1 MKQPVLPIGVRLWMY
16 LICFSILLMLPLT
29 HSYAAGK
36 LFPFDTNTTHQ
47 NSTQQGVPLPPEQA
61 FMLAP
66 PLYDGKQLLLRWEL
80 PEPQLYLYKE
90 KFQVRVLNPELQVGE
105 LQLPAG
111 EPKQDEFFGDVHVIH
126 QVADL
131 KLPIELNPQTA
142 GKLQVEVGWQ
152 GCDGDLGVCY
162 PPELKY
168 FSANIPTD
176 PTQLA
181 QGFSLEP
188 SEPPTP
194 ATGTAANPSAAT
206 TTGLAPAVIKSE
218 QDQIAD
224 TLAYGNWALTLVSFF
239 GFGLLLSFTPC
250 IFPMIPILSGII
262 AGQKHLNTRGAFML
276 SLVYVLAM
284 AATYTLAGVLAGLFG
299 SNLQILFQN
308 PWILGVFSA
317 VFVLLALSMFGFYEL
332 QMPAAIQ
339 QRLTDLSNKQ
349 AGGNLIGVAI
359 MGMLSALIVGPCVAA
374 PLAGALIYIG
384 QSGDALL
391 GGAALFM
398 LSLGMGIPLLIIGT
412 SAGKFLPRAGAWME
426 SIKAIFGVMLLGVAL
441 ILLERILPEMLIML
455 LWAALII
462 ISAVYMGAL
471 SPLPTHSTGWH
482 TLWKGLAV
490 LFLIQGS
497 LVAIGAAAGSTS
509 LIQPLKGV
517 FSGESMHE
525 LRFRPVNSPA
535 ELNQALVEAKGKPVL
550 FDFYADWCVSC
561 REMDKYTFT
570 DPTVKTTLQNFVLLR
585 ADLSATTK
593 AHRELLKQFNL
604 YGPPGIIIFD
614 TNGQERKNLRIVG
627 FMRAEPFAK
636 HVSQIQKP

>member
-1 MKQPVLPIGVRLWMY
+1 MKQSVWQIWMRLIGLTILVLLGVN
-16 LICFSILLMLPLT
+16 T
-29 HSYAAGK
+29 YAAGK
-36 LFPFDTNTTHQ
+36 LFPFDT
-47 NSTQQGVPLPPEQA
+47 STANQETAQGDPLPPEQA
-61 FMLAP
+61 FALTP
-66 PLYDGKQLLLRWEL
+66 PLYDGKQLLLRWDL
-80 PEPQLYLYKE
+80 PEAKFYLYKE
-90 KFQVRVLNPELQVGE
+90 KFKVRVLTPDLKVGE

-111 EPKQDEFFGDVHVIH
+111 EPKQDEFFGNVHVIH
-126 QVADL
+126 HSADL
-131 KLPIELNPQTA
+131 KLPIDLS
-142 GKLQVEVGWQ
+142 GKTSGNLQVEVGWQ

-168 FSANIPTD
+168 YSASIPSD

-181 QGFSLEP
+181 QGFILEP
-188 SEPPTP
+188 SEPP
-194 ATGTAANPSAAT
+194 ATGTVANPSQAAPT
-206 TTGLAPAVIKSE
+206 SLPPAVIKSE

-224 TLAYGNWALTLVSFF
+224 TLAYGNWALTLLTFF

-262 AGQKHLNTRGAFML
+262 AGQKNLSTRGAFLL

-308 PWILGVFSA
+308 PWILGIFSA

-332 QMPAAIQ
+332 QMPAAFQ

-398 LSLGMGIPLLIIGT
+398 LSMGMGIPLLIIGT

-426 SIKAIFGVMLLGVAL
+426 SVKAIFGVMLLGVAL
-441 ILLERILPEMLIML
+441 TLLERILPEMVIMF

-471 SPLPTHSTGWH
+471 APLPANSTGWR

-509 LIQPLKGV
+509 LLQPLKGI
-517 FSGESMHE
+517 FSGEQANE
-525 LRFRPVNSPA
+525 LSFRPVNSPA
-535 ELNQALVEAKGKPVL
+535 ELNQALAEAKGKPVL

-570 DPTVKTTLQNFVLLR
+570 DSTVKASLQNFVLLR

-614 TNGQERKNLRIVG
+614 TTGQERKNLRVVG

-636 HVSQIQKP
+636 HASQIQAP

>member
-1 MKQPVLPIGVRLWMY
+1 MKQLLLQVWMRVIGLTILVLLCMP
-16 LICFSILLMLPLT
+16 
-29 HSYAAGK
+29 SYAASQ
-36 LFPFDTNTTHQ
+36 LFPFNTTANQ
-47 NSTQQGVPLPPEQA
+47 ATQQGDALPPEQA
-61 FMLAP
+61 FALTP

-80 PEPQLYLYKE
+80 PEAKLYLYKE
-90 KFQVRVLNPELQVGE
+90 KFTVRVLTPDLNVGE

-111 EPKQDEFFGDVHVIH
+111 EPKQDEFFGNVHVIH
-126 QVADL
+126 HSADL
-131 KLPIELNPQTA
+131 KLPIDLSTKTSGN
-142 GKLQVEVGWQ
+142 LQVEIGWQ

-162 PPELKY
+162 SPELKY
-168 FSANIPTD
+168 YSATIPSD
-176 PTQLA
+176 PNQLA
-181 QGFSLEP
+181 QGFILEP
-188 SEPPTP
+188 SKPP
-194 ATGTAANPSAAT
+194 ATGTVANPSQAAPT
-206 TTGLAPAVIKSE
+206 DLPPAVIKPE
-218 QDQIAD
+218 QEQIAD
-224 TLAYGNWALTLVSFF
+224 VLAYGNWLLTLLTFF

-262 AGQKHLNTRGAFML
+262 AGQKHLSTRDAFLL

-308 PWILGVFSA
+308 PWILGTFSA
-317 VFVLLALSMFGFYEL
+317 VFILLALSMFGFYEL
-332 QMPAAIQ
+332 QMPAAFQ
-339 QRLTDLSNKQ
+339 QRLTALSNKQ

-391 GGAALFM
+391 GGAALFT
-398 LSLGMGIPLLIIGT
+398 LSIGMGIPLLIIGT
-412 SAGKFLPRAGAWME
+412 SAGQLLPRAGAWME
-426 SIKAIFGVMLLGVAL
+426 SVKAIFGVMLLGVAL
-441 ILLERILPEMLIML
+441 TLLERILPEMLIMF

-471 SPLPTHSTGWH
+471 SPLAANSTGWR

-490 LFLIQGS
+490 LFLIHGS

-509 LIQPLKGV
+509 LLQPLKGV
-517 FSGESMHE
+517 FSGEQANE
-525 LRFRPVNSPA
+525 LSFRSVNSPA
-535 ELNQALVEAKGKPVL
+535 ELNQALAEAKGKPVL

-570 DPTVKTTLQNFVLLR
+570 DPAVKTALQNFVLLR
-585 ADLSATTK
+585 ADLSSITK
-593 AHRELLKQFNL
+593 AHRELLAQFNL

-614 TNGQERKNLRIVG
+614 TKGQERKNLRIVG

-636 HVSQIQKP
+636 HVSQIQTP

>member
-1 MKQPVLPIGVRLWMY
+1 MKQSVWQIWMRLIGLTILVVLGVN
-16 LICFSILLMLPLT
+16 T
-29 HSYAAGK
+29 YAAGK
-36 LFPFDTNTTHQ
+36 LFPFDT
-47 NSTQQGVPLPPEQA
+47 STANQETAQQGDPLPPEQA
-61 FMLAP
+61 FALTP
-66 PLYDGKQLLLRWEL
+66 PLYDGKQLLLRWDL
-80 PEPQLYLYKE
+80 PEAKFYLYKE
-90 KFQVRVLNPELQVGE
+90 KFKVRVLTPDLKVGE

-111 EPKQDEFFGDVHVIH
+111 EPKQDEFFGNVHVIH
-126 QVADL
+126 HSADL
-131 KLPIELNPQTA
+131 KLPIDLS
-142 GKLQVEVGWQ
+142 GKTSGNLQVEVGWQ

-168 FSANIPTD
+168 YSASIPSD

-181 QGFSLEP
+181 QGFILEP
-188 SEPPTP
+188 SEPP
-194 ATGTAANPSAAT
+194 ATGTVANPSQAAPT
-206 TTGLAPAVIKSE
+206 SLPPAVIKSE

-224 TLAYGNWALTLVSFF
+224 TLAYGNWALTLLTFF

-262 AGQKHLNTRGAFML
+262 AGQKDLSTRGAFLL
-276 SLVYVLAM
+276 SLTYVLAM

-308 PWILGVFSA
+308 PWILGIFSA

-332 QMPAAIQ
+332 QMPAAFQ

-398 LSLGMGIPLLIIGT
+398 LSMGMGIPLLIIGT
-412 SAGKFLPRAGAWME
+412 SAGKFLPRAGEWME
-426 SIKAIFGVMLLGVAL
+426 SVKAIFGVMLLGVAL
-441 ILLERILPEMLIML
+441 TLLERILPEMVIMF

-471 SPLPTHSTGWH
+471 APLPANSTGWR

-509 LIQPLKGV
+509 LVQPLKGI
-517 FSGESMHE
+517 FSGEQANE
-525 LRFRPVNSPA
+525 LSFRPVNSPA
-535 ELNQALVEAKGKPVL
+535 ELNQALAEAKGKPVL

-570 DPTVKTTLQNFVLLR
+570 DPTVKASLQNFVLLR

-614 TNGQERKNLRIVG
+614 TTGQERKNLRVVG

-636 HVSQIQKP
+636 HVSQIQAP

>member
-1 MKQPVLPIGVRLWMY
+1 MKQSLLQVWMRVVGLTILVLLSMP
-16 LICFSILLMLPLT
+16 S
-29 HSYAAGK
+29 HAASK
-36 LFPFDTNTTHQ
+36 LFPFDTSTANQTTA
-47 NSTQQGVPLPPEQA
+47 QQGDPLPPEQA
-61 FMLAP
+61 FALTP

-80 PEPQLYLYKE
+80 PEAKLYLYKE
-90 KFQVRVLNPELQVGE
+90 KFTVRVLTPDIKVGE

-111 EPKQDEFFGDVHVIH
+111 EPKQDEFFGNVHVIH
-126 QVADL
+126 HSADL
-131 KLPIELNPQTA
+131 KLPLDLSAKTSGN
-142 GKLQVEVGWQ
+142 LQIEVGWQ

-168 FSANIPTD
+168 YSAAIPSD

-181 QGFSLEP
+181 QGFILEA
-188 SEPPTP
+188 SEPP
-194 ATGTAANPSAAT
+194 ATGTAAKPSQAAST
-206 TTGLAPAVIKSE
+206 DLPPAVIKPE
-218 QDQIAD
+218 QEQIAD
-224 TLAYGNWALTLVSFF
+224 TLAYGNWILTLLTFF

-262 AGQKHLNTRGAFML
+262 AGQKNLSMREAFLL

-308 PWILGVFSA
+308 PWILGTFSA

-332 QMPAAIQ
+332 QMPTAFQ
-339 QRLTDLSNKQ
+339 QRLTVLSNKQ

-384 QSGDALL
+384 QSGDALV

-398 LSLGMGIPLLIIGT
+398 LSMGMGIPLLIIGT

-426 SIKAIFGVMLLGVAL
+426 SVKAIFGVMLLGVAL
-441 ILLERILPEMLIML
+441 TLLERILPEMVVMF

-471 SPLPTHSTGWH
+471 SPLPANSTGWR

-490 LFLIQGS
+490 LFLIHGS
-497 LVAIGAAAGSTS
+497 LVAIGAAAGSNS
-509 LIQPLKGV
+509 LLQPLKGV
-517 FSGESMHE
+517 FNGEQTNE
-525 LRFRPVNSPA
+525 LSFRPVNSPA
-535 ELNQALVEAKGKPVL
+535 ELNQALAEAQGKPVL

-570 DPTVKTTLQNFVLLR
+570 DPAVKTALQNFVLLR
-585 ADLSATTK
+585 ADLSSITK
-593 AHRELLKQFNL
+593 AHRELLAQFNL

-614 TNGQERKNLRIVG
+614 IKGQERKNLRLVG
-627 FMRAEPFAK
+627 FMRAEPFAQ
-636 HVSQIQKP
+636 HVSQIQAP

>member
-1 MKQPVLPIGVRLWMY
+1 MKQSVLPVWIRIISLT
-16 LICFSILLMLPLT
+16 LLILLCT
-29 HSYAAGK
+29 HTQAAGK
-36 LFPFDTNTTHQ
+36 LFPFATNSANQETA
-47 NSTQQGVPLPPEQA
+47 QQDDPLPPEQA
-61 FMLAP
+61 FALTS

-80 PEPQLYLYKE
+80 PEAKFYLYKE
-90 KFQVRVLNPELQVGE
+90 KFKVRVLTPDLKVGE

-111 EPKQDEFFGDVHVIH
+111 EPKQDEFFGNVHVLH
-126 QVADL
+126 HSADL
-131 KLPIELNPQTA
+131 KLPIDLS
-142 GKLQVEVGWQ
+142 GKTSGNLQVEVGWQ
-152 GCDGDLGVCY
+152 GCDGELGVCY

-168 FSANIPTD
+168 YSASIPSD
-176 PTQLA
+176 PTKLA
-181 QGFSLEP
+181 QGFILEP
-188 SEPPTP
+188 SEPP
-194 ATGTAANPSAAT
+194 ATGTVANPSQAAPT
-206 TTGLAPAVIKSE
+206 NLPPAVIKAE

-224 TLAYGNWALTLVSFF
+224 TLAYGNWVFTLASFF

-262 AGQKHLNTRGAFML
+262 AGQKNLSTRDAFLL

-284 AATYTLAGVLAGLFG
+284 AATYTLVGVLAGLFG

-308 PWILGVFSA
+308 PWILGIFSA
-317 VFVLLALSMFGFYEL
+317 VFVLLAFSMFGFYEL
-332 QMPAAIQ
+332 QMPAAFQ
-339 QRLTDLSNKQ
+339 QHLTNLSNKQ
-349 AGGNLIGVAI
+349 AGGNLIGVMI

-398 LSLGMGIPLLIIGT
+398 LSIGMGIPLLIIGT
-412 SAGKFLPRAGAWME
+412 SAGKLLPRAGAWME
-426 SIKAIFGVMLLGVAL
+426 SVKAIFGVMLLGVAL
-441 ILLERILPEMLIML
+441 TLLERILSEMVSMF

-471 SPLPTHSTGWH
+471 SPLPAHSTGWR

-490 LFLIQGS
+490 LFLIHGS

-517 FSGESMHE
+517 FSGEQANE
-525 LRFRPVNSPA
+525 LSFRPVNSSA
-535 ELNQALVEAKGKPVL
+535 ELNQALAEAKGKPVL

-570 DPTVKTTLQNFVLLR
+570 DPTVKTALQNFVLLR
-585 ADLSATTK
+585 ADLSSITK
-593 AHRELLKQFNL
+593 AHRELLAQFNL

-614 TNGQERKNLRIVG
+614 THGQERKNLRIVG

-636 HVSQIQKP
+636 HVSQIQAP

>member
-1 MKQPVLPIGVRLWMY
+1 MSQ
-16 LICFSILLMLPLT
+16 
-29 HSYAAGK
+29 ANK
-36 LFPFDTNTTHQ
+36 LFPFDTNSFNQTTA
-47 NSTQQGVPLPPEQA
+47 QQGDPLPPEQA
-61 FMLAP
+61 FALNP
-66 PLYDGKQLLLRWEL
+66 PLFDGKQLLLRWDL
-80 PEPQLYLYKE
+80 PEAKFYLYKE
-90 KFQVRVLNPELQVGE
+90 KFKVRVLNPELKVGE

-111 EPKQDEFFGDVHVIH
+111 EAKHDEFFGDVHVLH
-126 QVADL
+126 HSAEL
-131 KLPIELNPQTA
+131 KLPIDLT
-142 GKLQVEVGWQ
+142 GKTSGNLQVEVGWQ

-168 FSANIPTD
+168 YSASIPTD
-176 PTQLA
+176 PAKLA
-181 QGFSLEP
+181 QGFILEP
-188 SEPPTP
+188 SEAPI
-194 ATGTAANPSAAT
+194 TGTVANPSQAAAT
-206 TTGLAPAVIKSE
+206 NLPPAVIKPE

-224 TLAYGNWALTLVSFF
+224 TLAYGNWALTLLSFF

-262 AGQKHLNTRGAFML
+262 AGQKNLSTRGAFLL

-284 AATYTLAGVLAGLFG
+284 AATYTVAGVLAGLFG

-308 PWILGVFSA
+308 PWILGMFSA

-332 QMPAAIQ
+332 QMPATFQ
-339 QRLTDLSNKQ
+339 QRLTDLSNQQ

-398 LSLGMGIPLLIIGT
+398 LSIGMGIPLLIIGT

-426 SIKAIFGVMLLGVAL
+426 SVKAVFGVMLLGVAL
-441 ILLERILPEMLIML
+441 TLLERILPEMVSMF
-455 LWAALII
+455 LWAALLII
-462 ISAVYMGAL
+462 AAIYMGAL
-471 SPLPTHSTGWH
+471 TALPPNSTGWR

-490 LFLIQGS
+490 LLFIQGS
-497 LVAIGAAAGSTS
+497 LVAIGAAAGSTN

-517 FSGESMHE
+517 FNGEQANE
-525 LRFRPVNSPA
+525 LSFRSVNSLS
-535 ELNQALVEAKGKPVL
+535 ELNQAVTDAKGKPVL

-561 REMDKYTFT
+561 REMDKYTFS
-570 DPTVKTTLQNFVLLR
+570 DPSVKTALKDFVLLR
-585 ADLSATTK
+585 ADLSSITK
-593 AHRELLKQFNL
+593 AHRELLAQFNL
-604 YGPPGIIIFD
+604 YGPPGIILFD
-614 TNGQERKNLRIVG
+614 TQGQERKNLRVVG

-636 HVSQIQKP
+636 HVSQIQAP

>member
-1 MKQPVLPIGVRLWMY
+1 MKQSVWQIWMRLIGLTILVVLGVN
-16 LICFSILLMLPLT
+16 T
-29 HSYAAGK
+29 YAAGK
-36 LFPFDTNTTHQ
+36 LFPFDT
-47 NSTQQGVPLPPEQA
+47 STANQETAQQGDPLPPEQA
-61 FMLAP
+61 FALTP
-66 PLYDGKQLLLRWEL
+66 PLYDGKQLLLRWDL
-80 PEPQLYLYKE
+80 PEAKFYLYKE
-90 KFQVRVLNPELQVGE
+90 KFKVRVLTPDLKVGE

-111 EPKQDEFFGDVHVIH
+111 EPKQDEFFGNVHVIH
-126 QVADL
+126 HSADL
-131 KLPIELNPQTA
+131 KLPIDLS
-142 GKLQVEVGWQ
+142 GKTSGNLQVEVGWQ

-168 FSANIPTD
+168 YSASIPSD

-181 QGFSLEP
+181 QGFILEP
-188 SEPPTP
+188 SEPP
-194 ATGTAANPSAAT
+194 ATGTVANPSQAAPT
-206 TTGLAPAVIKSE
+206 SLPPAVIKSE

-224 TLAYGNWALTLVSFF
+224 TLAYGNWALTLLTFF

-262 AGQKHLNTRGAFML
+262 AGQKDLSTRGAFLL
-276 SLVYVLAM
+276 SLTYVLAM

-308 PWILGVFSA
+308 PWILGIFSA

-332 QMPAAIQ
+332 QMPAAFQ

-398 LSLGMGIPLLIIGT
+398 LSMGMGIPLLIIGT
-412 SAGKFLPRAGAWME
+412 SAGKFLPRAGEWME
-426 SIKAIFGVMLLGVAL
+426 SVKAIFGVMLLGVAL
-441 ILLERILPEMLIML
+441 TLLERILPEMVIMF

-471 SPLPTHSTGWH
+471 APLPANSTGWR

-509 LIQPLKGV
+509 LLQPLKGI
-517 FSGESMHE
+517 FSGEQANE
-525 LRFRPVNSPA
+525 LSFRPVNSPA
-535 ELNQALVEAKGKPVL
+535 ELNQALAEAKGKPVL

-570 DPTVKTTLQNFVLLR
+570 DSTVKASLQNFVLLR

-614 TNGQERKNLRIVG
+614 TTGQERKNLRVVG
-627 FMRAEPFAK
+627 FMRAEPFSK
-636 HVSQIQKP
+636 HVSQIQAP

>member
-1 MKQPVLPIGVRLWMY
+1 MKQSVLQVWMRILG
-16 LICFSILLMLPLT
+16 LIVLVLLCT
-29 HSYAAGK
+29 NTQAASK
-36 LFPFDTNTTHQ
+36 LFPFDTTTANQ
-47 NSTQQGVPLPPEQA
+47 ETAQQGDPLPPEQA
-61 FMLAP
+61 FALTP
-66 PLYDGKQLLLRWEL
+66 PLYDGKQLLLRWDL
-80 PEPQLYLYKE
+80 PEAKFYLYKE
-90 KFQVRVLNPELQVGE
+90 KFKVRVLTPDLKVGE

-111 EPKQDEFFGDVHVIH
+111 ELKQDEFFGNVHVIH
-126 QVADL
+126 HSADL
-131 KLPIELNPQTA
+131 KLPIDLN
-142 GKLQVEVGWQ
+142 GKTSGNLQVEVGWQ
-152 GCDGDLGVCY
+152 GCDSDLGVCY

-168 FSANIPTD
+168 YSANIPSD
-176 PTQLA
+176 PAQLA
-181 QGFSLEP
+181 QGFILEP
-188 SEPPTP
+188 SEPP
-194 ATGTAANPSAAT
+194 ATGTVANPSQAT
-206 TTGLAPAVIKSE
+206 PTNLPPAVIKSE
-218 QDQIAD
+218 QEQIAD
-224 TLAYGNWALTLVSFF
+224 TLAYGNWALTLLTFL
-239 GFGLLLSFTPC
+239 GFGLLLAFTPC

-262 AGQKHLNTRGAFML
+262 AGQKNLSTRGAFLL
-276 SLVYVLAM
+276 SLTYVLAM

-332 QMPAAIQ
+332 QMPAAFQ
-339 QRLTDLSNKQ
+339 QRLTELSNKQ
-349 AGGNLIGVAI
+349 TGGNLIGVAI

-391 GGAALFM
+391 GGAALFT
-398 LSLGMGIPLLIIGT
+398 LSMGMGIPLLIIGT

-426 SIKAIFGVMLLGVAL
+426 SVKAIFGVMLLGVAL
-441 ILLERILPEMLIML
+441 TLLERILPEMVSMF

-471 SPLPTHSTGWH
+471 SPLPANSTGWR

-490 LFLIQGS
+490 LFLLHGS

-517 FSGESMHE
+517 FSGEQANE
-525 LRFRPVNSPA
+525 LSFRPINSPT
-535 ELNQALVEAKGKPVL
+535 ELNQALAEAKGKPVL

-570 DPTVKTTLQNFVLLR
+570 DPIVRTALQNFVLLR

-614 TNGQERKNLRIVG
+614 TSGQERKNLRVVG

-636 HVSQIQKP
+636 HVSQIQAP